1 MGAVD
6 HWFNGDN
13 GANQELLDDLA
24 AYGADISALPE
35 SMREPET
42 FEVWPEHL
50 EALEIFLR
58 CTTQWRTTQAGVI
71 GLDYG
76 PMFQLLDL
84 YAVGNRLQVFEDLQ
98 IMEQRAVKLINDKI
112 AKDAPKAG
120 KGGRR

>member
-6 HWFNGDN
+6 HWFNGDG
-13 GANQELLDDLA
+13 GANSELLEDLA
-24 AYGADISALPE
+24 AYGADASALPAE
-35 SMREPET
+35 LMEPAT
-42 FEVWPEHL
+42 FEVWPEHV
-50 EALEIFLR
+50 EALDMFLR
-58 CTTQWRTTQAGVI
+58 CSTQWRTASSGVI

-76 PMFQLLDL
+76 AVFNVLDL